1 LVAAC
6 FVAAAA
12 TGLVSRQV
20 QFKKLQETTN
30 TLAEE
35 FVETV
40 RPEKVPATVTLN
52 LPGQTQAYTEA
63 PIYAQVNGYLKKWYS
78 DIGAKVKTGDILAEI
93 DTPALDQQLA
103 QAKVNLQQSLAA
115 LWVSQTTYNRQIDS
129 LGQPD

>member
-1 LVAAC
+1 M
-6 FVAAAA
+6 
-12 TGLVSRQV
+12 
-20 QFKKLQETTN
+20 
-30 TLAEE
+30 
-35 FVETV
+35 

-103 QAKVNLQQSLAA
+103 QAKANLQQSQAA
-115 LWVSQTTYNRQIDS
+115 LWVSQTTYHRRDRPS
-129 LGQPD
+129 